1 MARSRLQTGPN
12 TPQTGYVGRLR
23 LHLLRVFVMLFR
35 SWSRRETF
43 VYPVTTSGK
52 SKVPFSG
59 TSVAAACA
67 APEVL

>member
-1 MARSRLQTGPN
+1 MAAGRLRTGPD
-12 TPQTGYVGRLR
+12 TPQTDDVGRLR

-35 SWSRRETF
+35 SRSETF
-43 VYPVTTSGK
+43 IYPVATSAK

-67 APEVL
+67 APEVS